1 MSPDY
6 SPEPA
11 DARQFTARYDGF
23 YSRFAPAYDWLVK
36 VFPVWRNWLDSTLP
50 SIQGPKVLEVSFGTG
65 YLLTRYASQFE
76 TYAIDLN
83 PKLARIAWGNLQQ
96 HNLSAHLQVANVEHI
111 PYPAGEFDSVLNT
124 MAFTAYPDAERA
136 LAEITRVLK
145 PGGCLIILDINY
157 PHNRNPVGTLLTECW
172 KAGGDIIRDLPS
184 LLAGSG
190 YQSTDHE
197 VGGFGSLHLY
207 VATKPL
213 EADS

>member
-23 YSRFAPAYDWLVK
+23 YSRFASAYDWLVK
-36 VFPVWRNWLDSTLP
+36 VFPVWRNWLGSTLP

-83 PKLARIAWGNLQQ
+83 PELARIAWGNLQQ
-96 HNLSAHLQVANVEHI
+96 HSLSAHLQVANVEHI
-111 PYPAGEFDSVLNT
+111 PYPAGAFDSVVNT
-124 MAFTAYPDAERA
+124 MAFSAYPDAERA

-145 PGGCLIILDINY
+145 PGGRLIILDINY
-157 PHNRNPVGTLLTECW
+157 PDNRNPVGTLLTECW
-172 KAGGDIIRDLPS
+172 KAGGDIIRDLPG

-197 VGGFGSLHLY
+197 VGGFGSVHLY
-207 VATKPL
+207 VATRSHQL
-213 EADS
+213 VS

>member
-11 DARQFTARYDGF
+11 DARKFTARYDGF

>member
-6 SPEPA
+6 SPEPT

-96 HNLSAHLQVANVEHI
+96 HNLRAHLQVANVEHI
-111 PYPAGEFDSVLNT
+111 PFPAGEFDSVLNT

-172 KAGGDIIRDLPS
+172 KAGGDIIRQRLS
-184 LLAGSG
+184 IHRS
-190 YQSTDHE
+190 
-197 VGGFGSLHLY
+197 
-207 VATKPL
+207 
-213 EADS
+213 